1 MYSAMHPWD
10 EDDLYPDDAP
20 ECDHLDYE
28 TDILTGF
35 ATCACGHRWM
45 QTSEEIER
53 ERQRQIEYDKMCE
66 QWARDDRSLANRL
79 RRCISRV
86 RSAWRRPTQADEIP
100 F

>member
-1 MYSAMHPWD
+1 ML
-10 EDDLYPDDAP
+10 EVEQ
-20 ECDHLDYE
+20 ECDHMDYE

-53 ERQRQIEYDKMCE
+53 ERQRQIDYDQMCA
-66 QWARDDRSLANRL
+66 QWEREAGSFTIRL
-79 RRCISRV
+79 LRLISRLH
-86 RSAWRRPTQADEIP
+86 AMWRRPATPVDDIP